1 MTVRQKVALVL
12 GGGGARGLAHIGAL
26 KVLEEAKIP
35 VDLIV
40 GSSIGALVGAAY
52 AISPDAAGL
61 QNRVAEVFE
70 SDPRVQQAFKILE
83 KIPHHVTPKTDLLS
97 RLGEIAAKEIVFN
110 MLLVK
115 KALLSEEEFRYCVAP
130 YVTDI
135 DIADTQI
142 PFFATAVDLISGQK
156 ITLHE
161 GPLIPAVMASCAV
174 PGFMPP
180 VCWQDMQL
188 VDGGVV
194 DPIPATVAREKGSQ
208 TVIGV
213 DVSRYA
219 RAQCR
224 FDDGVDV
231 VNRVMDIM
239 MDCLS
244 LPGREQCDILIEPA
258 IDGFFWT
265 DFSSYSSFFELG
277 EAAAMEKIDDI
288 RQLLQKQ
295 PRS

>member
-1 MTVRQKVALVL
+1 MADRRKVALVL
-12 GGGGARGLAHIGAL
+12 GGGGARGLSHIGVL
-26 KVLEEAKIP
+26 KVLEEAQIP
-35 VDLIV
+35 IDLIV

-52 AISPDAAGL
+52 AILPEADSL
-61 QNRVAEVFE
+61 RNRVVEVFE
-70 SDPRVQQAFKILE
+70 TDARVQEAFKILE
-83 KIPHHVTPKTDLLS
+83 KIPHHVTPKSDLLS

-115 KALLSEEEFRYCVAP
+115 KALLSEEEFRCCVEP

-135 DIADTQI
+135 DLADTRI
-142 PFFATAVDLISGQK
+142 PFAATAVDLISGHK
-156 ITLHE
+156 VTLQE

-194 DPIPATVAREKGSQ
+194 DPVPAAAAREKGAH

-213 DVSRYA
+213 DVSRYT

-231 VNRVMDIM
+231 VSRVMDIM

-244 LPGREQCDILIEPA
+244 LPGRERCDILIEPA
-258 IDGFFWT
+258 VDEFYWT
-265 DFSSYSSFFELG
+265 DFSCYDSFFELG
-277 EAAAMEKIDDI
+277 EAAATEKIDDI

-295 PRS
+295 HLT